1 MSTRQPDKVIRIGFV
16 SASIFSNDV
25 DHEGGTR
32 KFHSVVIQKR
42 YLEEGK
48 PKYTSSFSLSELPLA
63 LRVLTLAQTWVEE
76 REVDVDLSN

>member
-1 MSTRQPDKVIRIGFV
+1 MSNRQPNKVIRIGFV

-42 YLEEGK
+42 YTEGEQV
-48 PKYTSSFSLSELPLA
+48 KYTSSFSLSELPLA
-63 LRVLTLAQTWVEE
+63 IRVLTLAQVWVEKQE
-76 REVDVDLSN
+76 AYVDLD